1 MNRRKSEERKAWM
14 ILTLIIVLV
23 LAAALFLTKDFREYL
38 RDYEAF
44 QKYKNYVAA
53 QEKESVSGGEGTEV
67 SVSENMPQTG
77 ENEPAEVT
85 PTPPVETEPPQTGNE
100 PQRYEVLPGSQILT
114 DVSGNVIWQ
123 ADTVAPETA
132 ELLRSYVQERN
143 GVYAWQN
150 SYEKTLKINELDKK
164 ILETANCAFPGVKIT
179 FIGDSVTEGLGG
191 IQDADGRQ
199 VSYVN
204 YVQEA
209 LQFGE
214 VCNNGHGGAT
224 IVDYNNNDDL
234 AIGAHMDELFVK
246 DSEITVFYAGLNDF
260 LTNVEVKNFGV
271 LDDGSTGGY
280 CGQLQ
285 KIVNSLRTSYAGTQF
300 FFVTAYQTPN
310 TSSTKEFTNF
320 NGIPTLNDYM
330 NPLRTLAQQN
340 GYPVID
346 LYSIGL
352 MDMHDEATAQHLLAD
367 SIHPNDAGY
376 RILGEHIAAEILLY
390 YLGITG

>member
-67 SVSENMPQTG
+67 SVSENMP
-77 ENEPAEVT
+77 PS
-85 PTPPVETEPPQTGNE
+85 VETEPPQTGNE

>member
-1 MNRRKSEERKAWM
+1 M

-85 PTPPVETEPPQTGNE
+85 PTPPVEIEPPQTGNE

>member
-224 IVDYNNNDDL
+224 IVDYNNNDDQ

>member
-1 MNRRKSEERKAWM
+1 MNRKRNEERKAWM

-53 QEKESVSGGEGTEV
+53 QEKESISGGEGTEV
-67 SVSENMPQTG
+67 SVSENVPQTG
-77 ENEPAEVT
+77 ESQPAEVT
-85 PTPPVETEPPQTGNE
+85 PPPVETEPPKTDNE

-143 GVYAWQN
+143 EVYAWQN

-164 ILETANCAFPGVKIT
+164 ILETANCAFPGVKIA

-340 GYPVID
+340 GYPIID
-346 LYSIGL
+346 LYNIGL
-352 MDMHDEATAQHLLAD
+352 MDMHDEVTAQHLLAD

-390 YLGITG
+390 YLGMIG

>member
-1 MNRRKSEERKAWM
+1 M
-14 ILTLIIVLV
+14 
-23 LAAALFLTKDFREYL
+23 
-38 RDYEAF
+38 
-44 QKYKNYVAA
+44 
-53 QEKESVSGGEGTEV
+53 
-67 SVSENMPQTG
+67 
-77 ENEPAEVT
+77 
-85 PTPPVETEPPQTGNE
+85 
-100 PQRYEVLPGSQILT
+100 
-114 DVSGNVIWQ
+114 
-123 ADTVAPETA
+123 
-132 ELLRSYVQERN
+132 
-143 GVYAWQN
+143 
-150 SYEKTLKINELDKK
+150 
-164 ILETANCAFPGVKIT
+164 
-179 FIGDSVTEGLGG
+179 TEGLGG

>member
-100 PQRYEVLPGSQILT
+100 PQRYEVLSGSQILT

>member
-1 MNRRKSEERKAWM
+1 M

-85 PTPPVETEPPQTGNE
+85 PPPQTGNE

>member
-1 MNRRKSEERKAWM
+1 M

-85 PTPPVETEPPQTGNE
+85 PTPPVETEPPQTSNE